1 MKNFYL
7 LFIGLFVAVATGQ
20 AQSITSGNAQTV
32 YPGLPCLYSFS
43 ITGTIN
49 KWVVKGGFFS
59 ASNPNDT
66 VINRAESSVVVY
78 WTNVKGSRNQ
88 IPTGKLTVY
97 YKINDVPD
105 SVSYEQ
111 KIYSLNGVSVPD
123 LHLSPSSETFIGKDT
138 VYVSMY
144 EEVNYAGMHGPPY
157 PSPSYKWMLPE
168 GWKTTSGKSGT
179 FYEKTTSLSVITD
192 GFGTQ
197 KVRFQAV
204 NEQYAK
210 DTTAIKSVDVEKTK
224 VFTRYP
230 AGNAIK
236 YGYESNFTYTVPA
249 SSTHQYEWSLPE
261 GWEIVSGA
269 NTNSVVVKKKMC
281 ATSADVKVR
290 MVSSK
295 ETSSWFTCPTDT
307 VTAPAVQI
315 SGGRI
320 LKTIPF
326 EISIDIPEENV
337 EMFNVTANNL
347 QLDDF
352 VDANTRQ
359 CRFTEAGEITLQIS
373 VKLKAPDCKTYSFYK
388 TVTVEDFSASNV
400 EIMGPDAVCNDVLV
414 TYTLFPEFPDN
425 TSVNWT
431 IEGDGAFVYSGQGT
445 PTIQIG
451 SSSSFEQSDVTLV
464 ATLYGF
470 SVEKEIHIG
479 ATAVSSIEG
488 SSDLQI
494 NMMGIPSVSST
505 YTALPAVP
513 EGTADYAWSIEPESY
528 GATITFVY
536 GNTATV
542 EFTQSGNYTLSCRL
556 INTTSGCGDQLIPV
570 TKQITVTQR
579 WMRLSYANR
588 VATVSLSESSAEQ
601 ETKTLNY
608 EIRSLSTGILIKKGV
623 LRGVSKSADIDLD
636 ELQPG
641 LYLLNVSS
649 PDGYSETLKFTL

>member
-49 KWVVKGGFFS
+49 KWVVKGGSFS

-210 DTTAIKSVDVEKTK
+210 DTTAIKSVDVKKTK

-307 VTAPAVQI
+307 VTVPNVEI
-315 SGGRI
+315 SGERI

-326 EISIDIPEENV
+326 DISVDIPEENI
-337 EMFNVTANNL
+337 EMFNVTANDL
-347 QLDDF
+347 QLIDF
-352 VDANTRQ
+352 VDANTRR
-359 CRFTEAGEITLQIS
+359 CKITKAGDIEMQIS
-373 VKLKAPDCKTYSFYK
+373 VKLKDPDCKTYSFTK
-388 TVTVEDFSASNV
+388 KMTVEDFSASNV

-513 EGTADYAWSIEPESY
+513 EGTADYAWSIEPY
-528 GATITFVY
+528 GAMISFVY

>member
-1 MKNFYL
+1 MYKEALSL
-7 LFIGLFVAVATGQ
+7 LIL
-20 AQSITSGNAQTV
+20 
-32 YPGLPCLYSFS
+32 
-43 ITGTIN
+43 
-49 KWVVKGGFFS
+49 
-59 ASNPNDT
+59 NDT
-66 VINRAESSVVVY
+66 VINRSESNVTVY
-78 WTNVKGSRNQ
+78 WDNVKGNGTQ

-97 YKINDVPD
+97 YTLNTDPD
-105 SVSYEQ
+105 SIISCDYNQ
-111 KIYSLNGVSVPD
+111 KIYSLNGISVPVLRTD
-123 LHLSPSSETFIGKDT
+123 PSSEMFIGKDT
-138 VYVSMY
+138 INVQLGGS
-144 EEVNYAGMHGPPY
+144 VNYSGIYGN

-210 DTTAIKSVDVEKTK
+210 DTTAIKSVDVKKTK

-290 MVSSK
+290 MVSPK

-307 VTAPAVQI
+307 VTVPNVEI
-315 SGGRI
+315 SGERI

-326 EISIDIPEENV
+326 DISVDIPEENI
-337 EMFNVTANNL
+337 EMFNVTANDL
-347 QLDDF
+347 QLIDF
-352 VDANTRQ
+352 VDANTRR
-359 CRFTEAGEITLQIS
+359 CKITKAGDIEMQIS
-373 VKLKAPDCKTYSFYK
+373 VKLKDPDCKTYSFTK
-388 TVTVEDFSASNV
+388 KMTVEDFSASNV
-400 EIMGPDAVCNDVLV
+400 EIMEPDAVCNDVLV